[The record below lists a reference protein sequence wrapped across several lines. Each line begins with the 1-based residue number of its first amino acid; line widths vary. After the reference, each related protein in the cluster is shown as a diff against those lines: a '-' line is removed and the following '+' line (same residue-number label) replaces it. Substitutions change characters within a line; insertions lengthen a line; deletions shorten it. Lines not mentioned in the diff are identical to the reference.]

1 MIHITQRIA
10 KMAIFEFFENF
21 EWYDFLV
28 VAIFAKVFQ
37 VLIIVTLM
45 GGGIVTGIMLAFA
58 WEGWRFYERFRAKS
72 VDIR

>member
-1 MIHITQRIA
+1 MIRTIQKID
-10 KMAIFEFFENF
+10 KMEIFENF

-45 GGGIVTGIMLAFA
+45 GGGFVSATILFVT
-58 WEGWRFYERFRAKS
+58 WELWKAYEKFRANS
-72 VDIR
+72 T

>member
-1 MIHITQRIA
+1 VSSIRTIQKID
-10 KMAIFEFFENF
+10 KMEIFKDF

-45 GGGIVTGIMLAFA
+45 GGGFVSATILFVT
-58 WEGWRFYERFRAKS
+58 WELWKAYEKFRANNT
-72 VDIR
+72 

>member
-1 MIHITQRIA
+1 MSSIRTIQKID
-10 KMAIFEFFENF
+10 KMEIFKDF

-45 GGGIVTGIMLAFA
+45 GGGFVSATILFVT
-58 WEGWRFYERFRAKS
+58 WEFWKAYEKFRANNT
-72 VDIR
+72 

>member
-1 MIHITQRIA
+1 ME
-10 KMAIFEFFENF
+10 IFKDF

-45 GGGIVTGIMLAFA
+45 GGGIITATFIAIVWQIWLA
-58 WEGWRFYERFRAKS
+58 YERFRANS
-72 VDIR
+72 T

>member
-1 MIHITQRIA
+1 MESLIHTIQKID
-10 KMAIFEFFENF
+10 KMEIFENF

-45 GGGIVTGIMLAFA
+45 GGGFVSATILFVT
-58 WEGWRFYERFRAKS
+58 WEFWKAYEKFRANS
-72 VDIR
+72 T

>member
-1 MIHITQRIA
+1 MSSIRTIQKID
-10 KMAIFEFFENF
+10 KMEIFENF

-45 GGGIVTGIMLAFA
+45 GGGFVSATILFVT
-58 WEGWRFYERFRAKS
+58 WELWKAYEKFRANS
-72 VDIR
+72 T

>member
-1 MIHITQRIA
+1 VSSIHTIQKID
-10 KMAIFEFFENF
+10 KMEIFKDF

-45 GGGIVTGIMLAFA
+45 GGGIITATFIAIVWQIWLA
-58 WEGWRFYERFRAKS
+58 YERFRANS
-72 VDIR
+72 T

>member
-1 MIHITQRIA
+1 MSSIRTIQKID
-10 KMAIFEFFENF
+10 KMEIFKDF

-45 GGGIVTGIMLAFA
+45 GGGFVSATILFVT
-58 WEGWRFYERFRAKS
+58 WELWKAYEIFRANNT
-72 VDIR
+72 